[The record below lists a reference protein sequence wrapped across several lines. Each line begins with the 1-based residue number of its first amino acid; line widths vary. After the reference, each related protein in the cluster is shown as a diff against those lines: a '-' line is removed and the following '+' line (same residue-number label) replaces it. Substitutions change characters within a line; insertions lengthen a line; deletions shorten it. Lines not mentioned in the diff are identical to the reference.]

1 MGFEPL
7 SEASLRA
14 LSLQARFLVVL
25 TEAESLRMFLAL
37 SSLLPYPML
46 RLQVHLHDTLSQTKV
61 VLDDLP

>member
-25 TEAESLRMFLAL
+25 AEAESLGMFLAL
-37 SSLLPYPML
+37 SSVLAYPML
-46 RLQVHLHDTLSQTKV
+46 RLQVHLHDT
-61 VLDDLP
+61 